1 MLHRTARLARWAPLI
16 AILVMGP
23 GAGAA
28 RSAPNRPENRPAN
41 ATPAA
46 MPTVAELPAA
56 EPATTARTLTVR
68 PGDTLGRLLTKA
80 GIDLAE
86 AEPALSALTSLF
98 PANAL
103 QPGQELVLRQ
113 DPGQDDSLIGLE
125 IESRPG
131 HVVTVSRSNGG
142 WTAQEM
148 RAEQQRHLVLARG
161 EVNGALF
168 DSLQAAGL
176 PSNLAL
182 GLVRVLAHEIDF
194 QRDLQPGDG
203 FAVLFERFRD
213 ADGQFLRNGEVVHAE
228 FQLSG
233 RHLSIWR
240 YETADGA
247 DWYDDTGRS
256 LRHTFLRTPLDGARA
271 TSGFGIRHHPVLGF
285 TRMHQGIDFAAPAG
299 TPVYAAAD
307 GVVEQIGTANG
318 YGRMVTLRHAGGTE
332 TRYAHLSAFARGLK
346 RGSRVRQGDVIGK
359 VGSSGLATGPH
370 LHYEIIIAGRPV
382 NPATA
387 QAEASAQLTGRD
399 LANFMAERQS
409 LQTWLARLEPMQ
421 EVAAAE

>member
-1 MLHRTARLARWAPLI
+1 MLHRTARLARWAPFV
-16 AILVMGP
+16 AILAMGP

-28 RSAPNRPENRPAN
+28 RSAPNHPDSV
-41 ATPAA
+41 PAA
-46 MPTVAELPAA
+46 TASTVAELPAA
-56 EPATTARTLTVR
+56 KTAATARTLVAR
-68 PGDTLGRLLTKA
+68 RGDTLGQLLTNA
-80 GIDLAE
+80 GIDTAE
-86 AEPALSALTSLF
+86 AEPALAALTSLF
-98 PANAL
+98 PAHAL
-103 QPGQELVLRQ
+103 RPGQELILRQ
-113 DPGQDDSLIGLE
+113 DPEQEDALIGLE

-131 HVVTVSRSNGG
+131 HVITVSRSGGG

-148 RAEQQRHLVLARG
+148 RAEQHRHLVLARG
-161 EVNGALF
+161 QVTGALF
-168 DSLQAAGL
+168 DNLQAAGL
-176 PSNLAL
+176 PLPLAL

-203 FAVLFERFRD
+203 FSILFERFRD

-233 RHLSIWR
+233 RRLSIWR
-240 YETADGA
+240 HETADGA

-256 LRHTFLRTPLDGARA
+256 LRHAFLRTPLDGARV
-271 TSGFGIRHHPVLGF
+271 TSGFGMRHHPVLGF
-285 TRMHQGIDFAAPAG
+285 TRMHQGVDFAAPAG

-307 GVVEQIGTANG
+307 GVVERIGPAGG
-318 YGRMVTLRHAGGTE
+318 YGRMIVLRHAGGTE

-370 LHYEIIIAGRPV
+370 LHYETIVDGQAV
-382 NPATA
+382 NPTA
-387 QAEASAQLTGRD
+387 LAEASSQLTGRD
-399 LANFMAERQS
+399 LAAFMAERRS
-409 LQTWLARLEPMQ
+409 LQAWLARLEPMQ